1 MPTRSLDNI
10 SHASATDHRILRD
23 PSKTLQTG
31 DQASPALSAE
41 LIYDAQ
47 PLGFGDAKPDLRSL
61 ALAYPQAAIHYPELR
76 QKGFAVLQQAVREL
90 PNDAEVQATYGLVL
104 LYAQPNASAVAA
116 EALQR
121 AIDLGS
127 ASPEVRTRL
136 ADVRFEQGQ
145 VTVAIDLYKQSI
157 QIDPLYTQAYLDLA
171 RAYLMLKDAQ
181 NAYQTLDRVLKVDPG
196 NDTARQVWLKL
207 RAASAESP

>member
-1 MPTRSLDNI
+1 LPDV
-10 SHASATDHRILRD
+10 
-23 PSKTLQTG
+23 
-31 DQASPALSAE
+31 SAE
-41 LIYDAQ
+41 LIYDQ
-47 PLGFGDAKPDLRSL
+47 HPLGFGDAKPDLRSL

-76 QKGFAVLQQAVREL
+76 QKGFAVLRQAVREL

-104 LYAQPNASAVAA
+104 LYAQPGESARAA

-127 ASPEVRTRL
+127 TSPEVRTRL
-136 ADVRFEQGQ
+136 ADVRFQQGQ
-145 VTVAIDLYKQSI
+145 VTAAIDLYKQSI

-181 NAYQTLDRVLKVDPG
+181 NAYQTLDRVLKVDLG
-196 NDTARQVWLKL
+196 NDTARQVWLQLKP
-207 RAASAESP
+207 RTAENH